1 MSWEKTLQTLI
12 LFCEIKKLIHI
23 KSKLHT
29 VAFVDELISFECFAS
44 MYACA
49 PHVPNAHGG
58 QQRVLN
64 PLELCLR
71 MVVSHCVH
79 ARTGTQ
85 VLCNSNKCCK
95 PRSPLLT
102 STSSL

>member
-58 QQRVLN
+58 QKRVLN

-79 ARTGTQ
+79 ART
-85 VLCNSNKCCK
+85 
-95 PRSPLLT
+95 
-102 STSSL
+102 